1 MLGLLIGI
9 FLILPILKMLMI
21 IVLHECF
28 PDLTHPILQTI
39 SVQNDRLVQFSL
51 IDEVGRLSR
60 SLVGGGLR
68 VAVRVYKHRVPG
80 SDP

>member
-9 FLILPILKMLMI
+9 FLILPILNMLMI

-39 SVQNDRLVQFSL
+39 SVQNDGLVQFPFV
-51 IDEVGRLSR
+51 DEVGRLSGR
-60 SLVGGGLR
+60 LVGGGLG
-68 VAVRVYKHRVPG
+68 VAMRVYEHGISR